1 MKDSSKNLHM
11 QIMMAFAAIYLI
23 WGSTYLAI
31 RFAIETIP
39 PFLMAGIRFLAAGAV
54 LYAWARRQGA
64 EKPVPEHWR
73 SALVI
78 GVLLLL
84 VGNGFVTWAELF
96 VPSGIAALVVATT
109 PLWIV
114 LLDWIWQG
122 SARPSLRTLLG
133 LLAGFAGIV
142 ILIGPYN
149 LLRGE
154 GLNPLGLG
162 ALLLATAA
170 WAAGSL
176 YSRRAPLPSS
186 PLLATGMQMLCGGGL
201 LLVAGLLGGEAERF
215 EVAAISQ
222 RSILSLLYLIVFGA
236 IIGFTAFAWLLRVTT
251 PARVATYAYVNPV
264 IAIFLGWAL
273 AEEKLGGSSLLAA
286 AVIVVA
292 VVLIV
297 TSTAPQKQATVPRE
311 TKAPAALD
319 TLLLE
324 EA

>member
-1 MKDSSKNLHM
+1 MKDSSKNLSA
-11 QIMMAFAAIYLI
+11 QIIIAFAAIYLI

-39 PFLMAGIRFLAAGAV
+39 PFLMAGFRFLAAGAI
-54 LYAWARRQGA
+54 LYAWASRQGA
-64 EKPVPEHWR
+64 EKPGREHWR

-114 LLDWIWQG
+114 LLGWIWQG
-122 SARPSLRTLLG
+122 GARPSLRTMIG
-133 LLAGFAGIV
+133 LLVGFIGILV
-142 ILIGPYN
+142 LIGPQN
-149 LLRGE
+149 LLHGH
-154 GLNPLGLG
+154 GLNPIGLG
-162 ALLLATAA
+162 ALLVATMA
-170 WAAGSL
+170 WAAGAL
-176 YSRRAPLPSS
+176 YSRRAPLPQS

-201 LLVAGLLGGEAERF
+201 LLLAGLLTGETDKF
-215 EVAAISQ
+215 HLAAVSP
-222 RSILSLLYLIVFGA
+222 RSIFSLLYLIVFGA
-236 IIGFTAFAWLLRVTT
+236 IIGFTAFVWLLRVTT
-251 PARVATYAYVNPV
+251 PARVSTYAYVNPV

-273 AEEKLGGSSLLAA
+273 ADEKLAGSSLLAA
-286 AVIVVA
+286 AIIVVA

-297 TSTAPQKQATVPRE
+297 TSPVPQKQAAAPRE
-311 TKAPAALD
+311 QEVPAPVEALC
-319 TLLLE
+319 LE